1 MTRRF
6 RAWGTAGALL
16 LLSGLLTGC
25 AGMQDMRRVS
35 ETCPPQ
41 EVAENAVLPET
52 PCVVNSRGAKDA
64 RELGLLMEEVATLAR
79 QGEQALRDAASSS
92 DSRPLRKALLLL
104 ALNNRAD
111 DVRALEL
118 LEAHLAQGVSE
129 DGEGLLASLLRE
141 QIRARQTLRS
151 SLTSARSERDEF
163 QRQLDELRAIE
174 EQIRDR
180 ARTTDMEL
188 QK

>member
-1 MTRRF
+1 MSRRF
-6 RAWGTAGALL
+6 RAWGTAGALV
-16 LLSGLLTGC
+16 LLSGLLAGC
-25 AGMQDMRRVS
+25 AAMQDMRRVS

-41 EVAENAVLPET
+41 ELAENAGLPEA
-52 PCVVNSRGAKDA
+52 PCEVAMRGAGA
-64 RELGLLMEEVATLAR
+64 REVGLLMEEVAMLAR

-104 ALNNRAD
+104 ALNDRAD
-111 DVRALEL
+111 DARALEL
-118 LEAHLAQGVSE
+118 LDAHLARGASE

-151 SLTSARSERDEF
+151 SLTSARSERDEL

-188 QK
+188 QQ